1 LLLHTVVDFEEEVLD
16 VSGSTDPDSGLSDR
30 WLSWLK
36 TGRDAGEMEA
46 RRRTL
51 ARLRPVYDRVLDG
64 AELTAG
70 ETVLEIGAGE
80 GMLGLLALERVGPSG
95 HVVLSDHSG
104 SVIAALRDSLATGAS
119 DRVDVLTAPV
129 ETLAGIDDASVDV
142 VVCRSVL
149 IYSRDL
155 RAALISVAR
164 VLRPGGRISAF
175 EPLWQ
180 FFDPAATPTEFF
192 GRALP
197 DCEAEIAAV
206 MAGYREDLQALLEPP
221 FTTEFLIAAAEAAG
235 FTSIKA
241 TVEAESEPLPVG
253 DDLDVKVALNSKP
266 NPETCSPAEMATRML
281 NSARA
286 AKFLAAIEESVR
298 TGRRRSRRAT
308 VYFRAER

>member
-1 LLLHTVVDFEEEVLD
+1 MQSRGVSEVLN
-16 VSGSTDPDSGLSDR
+16 VGGESQPELGASDR

-36 TGRDAGEMEA
+36 TDRDAGDEEA
-46 RRRTL
+46 RRRTM
-51 ARLRPVYDRVLDG
+51 AWLRPVYDRVLDG
-64 AELTAG
+64 AGLSAG

-80 GMLGLLALERVGPSG
+80 GILGLLALDRVGPSG
-95 HVVLSDHSG
+95 HVVLTDHSD
-104 SVIAALRDSLATGAS
+104 SVIAALQDSLAAGAS
-119 DRVDVLTAPV
+119 DRLDVLPAAV

-142 VVCRSVL
+142 ILSRSVL

-155 RAALISVAR
+155 RAAMTSIAR

-192 GRALP
+192 GRELP
-197 DCEAEIAAV
+197 NCEAEITAV

-221 FTTEFLIAAAEAAG
+221 FTTEALTAAAEAAG

-253 DDLDVKVALNSKP
+253 DDVAVKLALHSKP
-266 NPETCSPAEMATRML
+266 NPETDSPAEMATRLL
-281 NSARA
+281 NSAQA
-286 AKFLAAIEESVR
+286 AKFMAAIEQSVR
-298 TGRRRSRRAT
+298 TGRGRSRRAA

>member
-1 LLLHTVVDFEEEVLD
+1 VEGEEEVLD
-16 VSGSTDPDSGLSDR
+16 VSGQTNPESGVSDR

-51 ARLRPVYDRVLDG
+51 AWIRPVYDRVLDG
-64 AELTAG
+64 AGLTAG

-95 HVVLSDHSG
+95 HVVLTDHSA

-119 DRVDVLTAPV
+119 DRLDVLTAPV

-155 RAALISVAR
+155 PAALISVAR
-164 VLRPGGRISAF
+164 VLRPGGRISTF

-197 DCEAEIAAV
+197 GCEAEIAAV
-206 MAGYREDLQALLEPP
+206 MAGYREDLKTLLEPP
-221 FTTEFLIAAAEAAG
+221 FTTESLIAAAEAAG

-241 TVEAESEPLPVG
+241 TMEAESEPLPAG
-253 DDLDVKVALNSKP
+253 DDLDVKLALSSKP

-281 NSARA
+281 NSAQA

-298 TGRRRSRRAT
+298 TGRRRSRRAS
-308 VYFRAER
+308 VYFRAQR